1 MADDLN
7 NSIFGAPL
15 GEIKEVTYDDVKEFI
30 DTVLNK
36 APHHA
41 IIEELED
48 TAEYIVILE
57 KILEENGIDF
67 SDDVVLE
74 KKVENSAW
82 VEDQKRLFLLHFAGK
97 IVRKEGSVV

>member
-1 MADDLN
+1 MAKDLDQ
-7 NSIFGAPL
+7 SIFGTPL
-15 GEIKEVTYDDVKEFI
+15 DEIKEVTYEDVKEFM

-48 TAEYIVILE
+48 TAEYVVILE

-67 SDDVVLE
+67 SDEVILE
-74 KKVENSAW
+74 KKIENSAW

-97 IVRKEGSVV
+97 IVRREGSVV